1 MRRDPRTYL
10 WDAAQA
16 ADHVERFVRGRTF
29 EDYSGDVL
37 LRSGV
42 ERQLE
47 IVGEALNQLSKVD
60 ADLAAQIPELGNVVG
75 FRTILVHGYAEVDD
89 ARVWAVV
96 QEQLPALRGVVRQ
109 LLDDLGD

>member
-16 ADHVERFVRGRTF
+16 ADHVAEFVRGKTF
-29 EDYSGDVL
+29 ADHSDDLL

-47 IVGEALNQLSKVD
+47 MVGEALNQLSRVD
-60 ADLAAQIPELGNVVG
+60 SILSTRIPELGS
-75 FRTILVHGYAEVDD
+75 
-89 ARVWAVV
+89 
-96 QEQLPALRGVVRQ
+96 ALRPPPRC
-109 LLDDLGD
+109 D